1 MDKSIQKPT
10 NMMMRPPG
18 TPHPAMV
25 PASGPMQG
33 AMAMTPKEIV
43 GILRRHIWMII
54 IFTFLGTV
62 LGGIGWYLCDRYI
75 PKYTAVGGIN
85 VSSPG
90 LKDPKLITEPMV
102 AKDLYYQH
110 RFTMASLVK
119 QQNMLE
125 KLIARPKVQD
135 TAWFKRFAM
144 VDDQG
149 SIVGDKDEAMNKA
162 LKNLEDHLGA
172 SAPRDQNFIM
182 LSMTCGSATD
192 AKTIVDEMVQL
203 FIREQHELASGN
215 ISEQLA
221 ERTKQYNAL
230 QASLR
235 DAEAS
240 LLSIREGTRF
250 ARLNLGENQSFR
262 DYMDEK
268 LADLEDT
275 FSSLSTQRSGMES
288 NLSTLK
294 ERVSN
299 PVYDS
304 VVNEQ
309 IENDPIARQMRA
321 NIAATEPILS
331 RQLNRFGSEHRIVRE
346 TRAALKKMQDDL
358 IFRQNEIGDIVR
370 RSALQQAEDQMAI
383 LAQQIASNEE
393 QLQKARTE
401 YKEVDKVRAEFA
413 KYDKIREER
422 QALLED
428 MNRQIQDLNAVYTD
442 PDLSTLKSLGGA
454 PKPREKSFP
463 KLQLFIPGG
472 FMLGLLAGLGL
483 AFAVEMLND
492 LLRTPSDVMRH
503 LRTPL
508 MGSICHF
515 NDDNDVDGVDLYHVV
530 RQAPYSIMSEC
541 YRQLRTNLKLS
552 GPGGISHKTLL
563 VTSGQA
569 GDGKTTVAV
578 NMASTLLAEERT
590 VLLID
595 ANFRRPTATR
605 LFPHAQPD
613 GSPSEFSDYGL
624 SNYLMG
630 QCSDLGQIIRPST
643 LENLYVMDS
652 GPLPA
657 NPTELFTTER
667 MRHLLEVCK
676 EKYDYVIIDGPA
688 TLVSD
693 SKALA
698 SQVDGTVL
706 VFNAQATH
714 RGAGMRI
721 LRELKDVNAHIV
733 GTVLMGVKSRK
744 GGYFRE
750 VYRSYQEYQRVQLD
764 QQPV

>member
-1 MDKSIQKPT
+1 MDNSIQKP
-10 NMMMRPPG
+10 NSPMMRPPG
-18 TPHPAMV
+18 ASRPGMMPA
-25 PASGPMQG
+25 PGAGQG
-33 AMAMTPKEIV
+33 ATAMTPKEIM

-62 LGGIGWYLCDRYI
+62 LGGVGWFLCDRYI

-90 LKDPKLITEPMV
+90 LKDPTQITEIQPQ
-102 AKDLYYQH
+102 KDIYYQH
-110 RFTMASLVK
+110 RFTMASLVT

-135 TAWFKRFAM
+135 TDWFKQFAKLDENGTV
-144 VDDQG
+144 VDKG
-149 SIVGDKDEAMNKA
+149 EAIDKA
-162 LKNLEDHLGA
+162 LKDLDKHFRA
-172 SAPRDQNFIM
+172 TAPRDQNFIL
-182 LSMTCGSATD
+182 LSMTCGSASD

-203 FIREQHELASGN
+203 FIREQHELASGDV
-215 ISEQLA
+215 SEQLA
-221 ERTKQYNAL
+221 ERTKQYNTL

-235 DAEAS
+235 DTENS
-240 LLSIREGTRF
+240 LQSIREGTRF
-250 ARLNLGENQSFR
+250 ARLNLGQNQSFR

-268 LADLEDT
+268 LADLENT
-275 FSSLSTQRSGMES
+275 FSTLSTQQSGMES
-288 NLSTLK
+288 NLATLK
-294 ERVSN
+294 QRVDN
-299 PVYDS
+299 PVYDQ
-304 VVNEQ
+304 VVKEQ

-321 NIAATEPILS
+321 NIAAMEPVLS
-331 RQLNRFGSEHRIVRE
+331 RQLNRFGEDHRIVKE
-346 TRAALKKMQDDL
+346 TRAALKQMQDDL
-358 IFRQNEIGDIVR
+358 AARQKEIGDIVR
-370 RSALQQAEDQMAI
+370 KSALQQAQDQMAI
-383 LAQQIASNEE
+383 VAQQMASNEE

-401 YKEVDKVRAEFA
+401 YKDIDKVRAEYG
-413 KYDKIREER
+413 KYDKIREEK
-422 QALLED
+422 QTMLED
-428 MNRQIQDLNAVYTD
+428 LNRQVEALNAVYTD
-442 PDLSTLKSLGGA
+442 PGLSTLKSLGAA

-483 AFAVEMLND
+483 AFAIEMLND

-503 LRTPL
+503 LKTPL
-508 MGSICHF
+508 MGSICHTD
-515 NDDNDVDGVDLYHVV
+515 DDNDIEGVDLYHVV

-578 NMASTLLAEERT
+578 NMASTLLAEERS
-590 VLLID
+590 VLIID

-605 LFPHAQPD
+605 LFPHAQAD
-613 GSPSEFSDYGL
+613 GSPADFSDYGL

-630 QCSDLGQIIRPST
+630 QCTDLNQIIRPST
-643 LENLYVMDS
+643 IENLSVMDS

-667 MRHLLEVCK
+667 MKNLLEMCK
-676 EKYDYVIIDGPA
+676 AKYDYVIIDGPA

-698 SQVDGTVL
+698 SQVDGTIL

-714 RGAGMRI
+714 RGAGIRI
-721 LRELKDVNAHIV
+721 LRELRDVHANIV

-750 VYRSYQEYQRVQLD
+750 VYRSYQEYQRVHLEH
-764 QQPV
+764 QPV

>member
-1 MDKSIQKPT
+1 
-10 NMMMRPPG
+10 MMRRPG
-18 TPHPAMV
+18 TPRPPMI
-25 PASGPMQG
+25 PASGGMQG
-33 AMAMTPKEIV
+33 AMAMTPKEIM
-43 GILRRHIWMII
+43 GILRRHVWMII

-62 LGGIGWYLCDRYI
+62 VGGVGWFLSDRYI

-85 VSSPG
+85 VSSP
-90 LKDPKLITEPMV
+90 ITKRPEDVDKPIV

-119 QQNMLE
+119 RQNMLE

-135 TAWFKRFAM
+135 TEWFKRFAEL
-144 VDDQG
+144 DEQG
-149 SIVGDKDEAMNKA
+149 SISGKKAEAINKA
-162 LKNLEDHLGA
+162 LKDLEKKFGA
-172 SAPRDQNFIM
+172 SAPRDQNFIL
-182 LSMTCGSATD
+182 LSMTCGSASD
-192 AKTIVDEMVQL
+192 AKIIVDEMIQL
-203 FIREQHELASGN
+203 FVREQHELASGN
-215 ISEQLA
+215 ISAQLA

-230 QASLR
+230 QSSLR
-235 DAEAS
+235 DTENS
-240 LLSIREGTRF
+240 LQSIREGTRF
-250 ARLNLGENQSFR
+250 ARLNLGQNQSFR

-268 LADLEDT
+268 LADLENT
-275 FSSLSTQRSGMES
+275 FSNLATQRSGFES
-288 NLSTLK
+288 NLATLK
-294 ERVSN
+294 QRAEN

-309 IENDPIARQMRA
+309 IETDPIARQMRA
-321 NIAATEPILS
+321 NIAAMEPILS
-331 RQLNRFGSEHRIVRE
+331 RQLNRFGEEHRVVRE
-346 TRAALKKMQDDL
+346 TRAALKRMEDDL
-358 IFRQNEIGDIVR
+358 VYRQNEIGDIVR
-370 RSALQQAEDQMAI
+370 RSAYQRAEDQMAI
-383 LAQQIASNEE
+383 IAQQIASNEE
-393 QLQKARTE
+393 QLQKARAE
-401 YKEVDKVRAEFA
+401 YKEIDKVRAEFGR
-413 KYDKIREER
+413 YDKIREER

-428 MNRQIQDLNAVYTD
+428 MNRQIESLNAVYND
-442 PDLSTLKSLGGA
+442 PDLSTLRSLG
-454 PKPREKSFP
+454 PVPVPREKSFP

-508 MGSICHF
+508 MGSICHVD
-515 NDDNDVDGVDLYHVV
+515 DDNDVEDVDLYHVV

-552 GPGGISHKTLL
+552 GPGGLSHKTLL

-605 LFPHAQPD
+605 LFPHAQAD

-630 QCSDLGQIIRPST
+630 QCSDLTQIIRPST

-714 RGAGMRI
+714 RGAGLRI

-750 VYRSYQEYQRVQLD
+750 VYRSYQEYQRVHLD